1 MFDEYNIYL
10 VEIKFLIGKFLR
22 IKDNYKVEIVV
33 NIGGIKDVNLVL
45 ENDVEVIGLFRIEF
59 FYMDNDYWFIEE
71 E

>member
-45 ENDVEVIGLFRIEF
+45 ENDVEVVGLFRIEF
-59 FYMDNDYWFIEE
+59 FYMDNDYWLIEE

>member
-22 IKDNYKVEIVV
+22 IKDNYKVEIVF
-33 NIGGIKDVNLVL
+33 NIGGIKDVNFVL
-45 ENDVEVIGLFRIEF
+45 ENDVEVVGLFRIEF